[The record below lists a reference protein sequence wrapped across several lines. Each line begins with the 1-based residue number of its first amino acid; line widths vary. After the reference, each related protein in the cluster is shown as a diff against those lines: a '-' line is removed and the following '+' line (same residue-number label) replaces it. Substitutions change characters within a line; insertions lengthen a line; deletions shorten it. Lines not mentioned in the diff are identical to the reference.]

1 MTFQGM
7 CNIEIYYIFV
17 KYKYLFQVST
27 FTSTLP
33 DDLLLLLNEKAKQLA
48 VPKNKLIEKA
58 LRIYLDQLN
67 RAEYVRSYKQLSQDQ
82 DILSIAEE
90 GMADYLKQLEE

>member
-1 MTFQGM
+1 M
-7 CNIEIYYIFV
+7 
-17 KYKYLFQVST
+17 ST

-33 DDLLLLLNEKAKQLA
+33 DDLLLLLNEKAKQLSL
-48 VPKNKLIEKA
+48 PKNKLIEKA

-67 RAEYVRSYKQLSQDQ
+67 RAEYVRSYKQLTDDP

-90 GMADYLKQLEE
+90 GMADYCKQLEE

>member
-1 MTFQGM
+1 MS
-7 CNIEIYYIFV
+7 V
-17 KYKYLFQVST
+17 

-33 DDLLLLLNEKAKQLA
+33 DDLLQLLSEQAAKLS

-67 RAEYVRSYKQLSQDQ
+67 RAEYVRSYKRMADDE
-82 DILSIAEE
+82 DILLLAEE
-90 GMADYLKQLEE
+90 GMAEYLKQLEK